1 MTENKDTEPAQRSL
15 KLPYWMVALVLVLL
29 ALALFGD
36 KGVMH
41 TLKMSRYK
49 AELESR
55 LAELHRENQR
65 LREEIDALRND
76 HRRIER
82 IARQELGMVKEDEL
96 IYQFPESSSNPQER
110 PASRSSGDGEGS
122 LTEAT
127 GGD

>member
-1 MTENKDTEPAQRSL
+1 MTENKDTEPAKRSL
-15 KLPYWMVALVLVLL
+15 KPPFWMVALVLVLL

-36 KGVMH
+36 KGVVH

-55 LAELHRENQR
+55 LAELKRENEH

-96 IYQFPESSSNPQER
+96 IYQFPESSTKPSVQPTS
-110 PASRSSGDGEGS
+110 PAGEDGEAS
-122 LTEAT
+122 LTEAP